1 MTIQEINEQYGIPM
15 EILQEYESWKQC
27 GNPTKNIPC
36 DDCDIECL
44 SLLTTLHDIGFNSSE
59 SKDYMQSDTFSQ
71 QIKLLEQK
79 RRSTLNKI
87 HLLEQQIEKIDYLRY
102 QIRKQQETQTGISG
116 NRNIGA
122 TLCITSKEFAFIAT
136 ERRHS
141 YDEKLLGN

>member
-27 GNPTKNIPC
+27 GNPTKNIHY

-59 SKDYMQSDTFSQ
+59 SKAYMQSDTFSQ

-87 HLLEQQIEKIDYLRY
+87 HLLEQQIEKSTICV
-102 QIRKQQETQTGISG
+102 IKSENNRKHKPVFPG